1 MTYRLL
7 AGLVVPAL
15 AAALSGPALGFENK
29 SLVAPDC
36 DYGGKIA
43 SIEAVSEFTVVFTMC
58 SPDPAFLAKAAFT
71 PFGIQPEEHIMT
83 AGVDGSLISNPIG
96 TGPFKLQAWNRG
108 DSVVY
113 TRNDN
118 YWGDL
123 PSFQTLVYRWSDSP
137 ASRLTELRAGTVD
150 QIGNLSPDDYASV
163 QADSTLQYIPNPN
176 PNVLY
181 VGMTN
186 TFAPWDNIKV
196 RQAIAMGIDRQRIV
210 DNYYAEG
217 SEVADYF
224 TPCSLPNGCVGDP
237 WYDFDPA
244 AAKALLAEAGFP
256 DGFSTKIY
264 YRDASRPYI
273 PEPSLVAVELQTQL
287 RDNLGINA
295 EVVVMESGQF
305 IDESTSGRLDGLY
318 LLGWGADYPHVTN
331 FLDYH
336 FTAGTIQFGNPFPEI
351 YEPLIEA
358 SSIGDVATAEPLY
371 VAANNAIRELV
382 PMVPIAHG
390 APAGAAL
397 ASLQNANVPPFGA
410 PQFEWVNNGKD
421 TVVFMQNAEPIS
433 LYCGDETDGES
444 LAACQ
449 PVVEQLLNY
458 AVNSGDTV
466 PALATE
472 CTANGDSTVWTCQ
485 LRQGVTFHD
494 GSTFDADDVVVS
506 WAAGLD
512 ASNPAH
518 VGNTGSFDY
527 YSYLWGALMNVP
539 AAQ

>member
-1 MTYRLL
+1 MKIRVL
-7 AGLVVPAL
+7 AGLAASAF
-15 AAALSGPALGFENK
+15 AAALAGPAFAFEGK
-29 SLVAPDC
+29 SVAAADC
-36 DYGGKIA
+36 SYGGKIL
-43 SIEAVSEFTVVFTMC
+43 SIEAVDPLTVVFTMC
-58 SPDPAFLAKAAFT
+58 SSDPAFLAKAAFT
-71 PFGIQPEEHIMT
+71 PFGIQPEEHIMS
-83 AGVDGSLISNPIG
+83 AGVDGSIIANPIG
-96 TGPFKLQAWNRG
+96 TGPFKLEAWNRG

-118 YWGDL
+118 YWGDA
-123 PSFQTLVYRWSDSP
+123 PAFQTLVYRWSDSP
-137 ASRLTELRAGTVD
+137 AARLTELRAGTVD
-150 QIGNLSPDDYASV
+150 QIGYLSPDDYEGV
-163 QADSTLQYIPNPN
+163 QNDPNLQYIVNAN

-181 VGMTN
+181 LGMVN
-186 TFAPWDNIKV
+186 TFEPFDDVKV
-196 RQAIAMGIDRQRIV
+196 RQALAMGIDRQRLV

-217 SEVADYF
+217 STVPSHF
-224 TPCSLPNGCVGDP
+224 TPCFVPNACVGEP
-237 WYDFDPA
+237 WYDFDPEA
-244 AAKALLAEAGFP
+244 ARALLAEAGFP
-256 DGFSTKIY
+256 NGFATKIY

-273 PEPSLVAVELQTQL
+273 PEPSLVAVDLQTQL

-336 FTAGTIQFGNPFPEI
+336 FTAGTVQFGNPWPEI

-358 SSIGDVATAEPLY
+358 SAIGDAATAEPLY
-371 VAANNAIRELV
+371 VAANNAIRDLV
-382 PMVPIAHG
+382 PMVPLANG
-390 APAGAAL
+390 APAAAAL
-397 ASLQNANVPPFGA
+397 ATLEGANFPPFGA
-410 PQFEWVNNGKD
+410 PQFESTNPGKD
-421 TVVFMQNAEPIS
+421 TLVYMQNGEPIS

-444 LAACQ
+444 LFACQ
-449 PVVEQLLNY
+449 PIVEQLLAYGLDGN
-458 AVNSGDTV
+458 TE

-472 CTANGDSTVWTCQ
+472 CTANADSTVWTCQ

-527 YSYLWGALMNVP
+527 FSYLWGALMNVP